1 MKDSFLKNI
10 KELNLFSKKDKLIL
24 AISGG
29 ADSVALARLLHENG
43 FNFVFAHCNFN
54 LRGRESDQDEL
65 FVKNLSKKLDI
76 QFFSKSFNTENYSKE
91 NKISV
96 QMAARELRYSWFE
109 ELRLEIQ
116 AQYILVAHHRDDD
129 LETFF
134 INLTRGTG
142 IKGLLGI
149 KPVVGKV
156 VRPLLIYSR
165 TQIEDYLSNL
175 NQEFRTDSTNSSEK
189 YLRNNIRHN
198 LIPLI
203 KEMNPSFE
211 NTLKNEMIFLNDVY
225 TVFRETIENIKDD
238 VVIVSEDVFE
248 INKSKL
254 LSLKNNKI
262 FLRELI
268 HPFGFSQSHKILES
282 CNSSSGKIFHSNSH
296 RLLIDRDKIII
307 SKKHKKDNM
316 VIELDEDVENITY
329 PISLKFRQTTQ
340 IKYNITK
347 NTVFL
352 DKDKLTFPLKL
363 RKWEEGDFFYPLGMN
378 GRKKLS
384 DFFIDNKFN
393 RFEKEECYILCSGS
407 DIVWIVGHRIDD
419 RFKVSDNTKKVYIAE
434 LFN

>member
-1 MKDSFLKNI
+1 M
-10 KELNLFSKKDKLIL
+10 
-24 AISGG
+24 
-29 ADSVALARLLHENG
+29 HENG

-54 LRGRESDQDEL
+54 LRGEESDQDEL
-65 FVKNLSKKLDI
+65 FVKNLSKKLEI
-76 QFFSKSFNTENYSKE
+76 KFFKKSFNTEKYMKE

-238 VVIVSEDVFE
+238 VVIANEDVFE
-248 INKSKL
+248 IDKSKL
-254 LSLKNNKI
+254 LSIQNNKI
-262 FLRELI
+262 FLREI
-268 HPFGFSQSHKILES
+268 ITPFGFSQCDKILES
-282 CNSSSGKIFHSNSH
+282 CRSISGKLFFSH
-296 RLLIDRDKIII
+296 THKLLVDRKKIII
-307 SKKHKKDNM
+307 TEIKKEKNLF
-316 VIELDEDVENITY
+316 IELEEFDNLNY
-329 PISLKFRQTTQ
+329 PISLRFRNSNQKQFMTH
-340 IKYNITK
+340 K
-347 NTVFL
+347 NMAFL
-352 DKDKLTFPLKL
+352 DKEKLIFPLTL
-363 RKWEEGDFFYPLGMN
+363 RKWKQGDFFYPLGMN
-378 GRKKLS
+378 SKKKLS
-384 DFFIDNKFN
+384 DFFIDNKFTQ
-393 RFEKEECYILCSGS
+393 FDKEECYLLCSGE
-407 DIVWIVGHRIDD
+407 DIVWIIGHRIDD
-419 RFKVSDNTKKVYIAE
+419 RFKISDHTKKVYIAE
-434 LFN
+434 LF

>member
-10 KELNLFSKKDKLIL
+10 TELNLFTNEDKLIL

-54 LRGRESDQDEL
+54 LRGKESNEDEL
-65 FVKNLSKKLDI
+65 FVKNLSKKLEI
-76 QFFSKSFNTENYSKE
+76 QFFSKSFGTEKYAKE

-96 QMAARELRYSWFE
+96 QMAARELRYNWFE
-109 ELRLEIQ
+109 ELRSEIQ

-156 VRPLLIYSR
+156 VRPLLIYSKA
-165 TQIEDYLSNL
+165 QIEDYLSNL
-175 NQEFRTDSTNSSEK
+175 NQEFRTDSTNSNEK

-203 KEMNPSFE
+203 KEMNPSIE
-211 NTLKNEMIFLNDVY
+211 NTLKNEMIFFNDVY
-225 TVFRETIENIKDD
+225 TVFKESIEKIKDD
-238 VVIVSEDVFE
+238 VVVINEDVFE

-268 HPFGFSQSHKILES
+268 HPFGFSQSHKIIES
-282 CNSSSGKIFHSNSH
+282 CNSSSGKIFNSNSH

-307 SKKHKKDNM
+307 SKKDRNDNM
-316 VIELDEDVENITY
+316 VVELDEYVENITY

-340 IKYNITK
+340 TKYNATK

-419 RFKVSDNTKKVYIAE
+419 RFKVSDNTKKVYI
-434 LFN
+434 FKNT

>member
-10 KELNLFSKKDKLIL
+10 TELNLFTKEDKLIL

-43 FNFVFAHCNFN
+43 FNFVFAHCKFN

-96 QMAARELRYSWFE
+96 QMAARELRYNWFE

-165 TQIEDYLSNL
+165 TQIEDYLFNL

-238 VVIVSEDVFE
+238 VVI
-248 INKSKL
+248 
-254 LSLKNNKI
+254 
-262 FLRELI
+262 
-268 HPFGFSQSHKILES
+268 
-282 CNSSSGKIFHSNSH
+282 GKAG
-296 RLLIDRDKIII
+296 DR
-307 SKKHKKDNM
+307 
-316 VIELDEDVENITY
+316 
-329 PISLKFRQTTQ
+329 
-340 IKYNITK
+340 
-347 NTVFL
+347 
-352 DKDKLTFPLKL
+352 
-363 RKWEEGDFFYPLGMN
+363 
-378 GRKKLS
+378 
-384 DFFIDNKFN
+384 
-393 RFEKEECYILCSGS
+393 
-407 DIVWIVGHRIDD
+407 
-419 RFKVSDNTKKVYIAE
+419 
-434 LFN
+434 

>member
-10 KELNLFSKKDKLIL
+10 KELNLFSKEDKLIL

-54 LRGRESDQDEL
+54 LRDKESDQDEL
-65 FVKNLSKKLDI
+65 FVKNLSKKLEVK
-76 QFFSKSFNTENYSKE
+76 FFKKSFNTENYAKE
-91 NKISV
+91 NKISL
-96 QMAARELRYSWFE
+96 QMAARELRYNWFE

-116 AQYILVAHHRDDD
+116 AQYILVAHHKDDD
-129 LETFF
+129 IETFF
-134 INLTRGTG
+134 INLIRGTG

-149 KPVVGKV
+149 NPLVGKV
-156 VRPLLIYSR
+156 VRPLLTYSR
-165 TQIEDYLSNL
+165 TQIEEYLSNL
-175 NQEFRTDSTNSSEK
+175 NQEFRTDSTNSNAK

-211 NTLKNEMIFLNDVY
+211 NTLKNEMIFLSDVY
-225 TVFRETIENIKDD
+225 TVFKESIDSIKEDL
-238 VVIVSEDVFE
+238 VVVNEDVFE

-282 CNSSSGKIFHSNSH
+282 CNSPSGKIFHANSY

-307 SKKHKKDNM
+307 SKKYRNENM
-316 VIELDEDVENITY
+316 VVEIDEDIENITY
-329 PISLKFRQTTQ
+329 PISLNFRQTTQ
-340 IKYNITK
+340 AKYNITK

-384 DFFIDNKFN
+384 DFFIDNKFTQ
-393 RFEKEECYILCSGS
+393 FEKEECYILCSGS
-407 DIVWIVGHRIDD
+407 DIVWIVGHRMDD

-434 LFN
+434 LF

>member
-10 KELNLFSKKDKLIL
+10 TELNLFTNEDKLIL

-54 LRGRESDQDEL
+54 LRGKESNEDEL
-65 FVKNLSKKLDI
+65 FVKNLSKKLEI
-76 QFFSKSFNTENYSKE
+76 QFFSKSFDTEKYAKE

-96 QMAARELRYSWFE
+96 QMAARELRYNWFE
-109 ELRLEIQ
+109 ELRSEIQ

-156 VRPLLIYSR
+156 VRPLLIYSKA
-165 TQIEDYLSNL
+165 QIEDYLSDL
-175 NQEFRTDSTNSSEK
+175 NQEFRTDSTNSNEK

-203 KEMNPSFE
+203 KEMNPSIE
-211 NTLKNEMIFLNDVY
+211 NTLKNEMIFFNDVY
-225 TVFRETIENIKDD
+225 TVFKESIEKIKDD
-238 VVIVSEDVFE
+238 VVVINEDVFE

-268 HPFGFSQSHKILES
+268 HPFGFSQSHKIIES
-282 CNSSSGKIFHSNSH
+282 CNSSSGKIFNSNSH

-307 SKKHKKDNM
+307 SKKDRNDNM
-316 VIELDEDVENITY
+316 VFELDENVENITY
-329 PISLKFRQTTQ
+329 PISLNFRQTTQ
-340 IKYNITK
+340 TKYNATK

-434 LFN
+434 LY